1 MRGDTFNS
9 QVKAARSPMKKEIK
23 RGKRNQDPKG
33 RPSPQNL
40 DQIIEEF
47 AKIDTASAAV
57 TKGVQQNEDAAT
69 EIEKNKMSPIRTKQ
83 LRDDVLGEAISPEQ
97 RELLQLLG
105 VLDQA
110 EANFMKIANYS
121 ATADGTATADGERAP
136 QATTPAAAT
145 ADHQAT
151 ATAEEKRAQHLLP
164 VTLDDDHDD
173 DVFIGGYEN
182 WRDIDLMM
190 TLDSGC
196 CKHVLPA
203 DAAPGYEIS
212 DSPGSRRG
220 QGFTVGNGA
229 KVPNEGQMSLNL
241 EADSGSGREHLRSVF
256 QVANLSR
263 PLMSVSQICQ
273 HGYKC
278 VFEQDH
284 ANILNE
290 SGESIC
296 KFQEDR
302 GLYVATMSL
311 KAPTPFGRLER

>member
-1 MRGDTFNS
+1 M
-9 QVKAARSPMKKEIK
+9 
-23 RGKRNQDPKG
+23 
-33 RPSPQNL
+33 
-40 DQIIEEF
+40 EEF

-57 TKGVQQNEDAAT
+57 TKGVQQDEDAAT
-69 EIEKNKMSPIRTKQ
+69 EIEKNKMSPIRAKQ
-83 LRDDVLGEAISPEQ
+83 LREDVLGEAISPEQ
-97 RELLQLLG
+97 RELLRLLG

-110 EANFMKIANYS
+110 EANFMKIA
-121 ATADGTATADGERAP
+121 DCTATTNDAT
-136 QATTPAAAT
+136 TTPAATTVDHAT
-145 ADHQAT
+145 AMAD
-151 ATAEEKRAQHLLP
+151 HLLQ
-164 VTLDDDHDD
+164 VTLEDDHDN
-173 DVFIGGYEN
+173 DVFIGGHEK
-182 WRDIDLMM
+182 WQDIDLMM

-278 VFEQDH
+278 VFEKDH

-311 KAPTPFGRLER
+311 KAPTPFGRLEQ